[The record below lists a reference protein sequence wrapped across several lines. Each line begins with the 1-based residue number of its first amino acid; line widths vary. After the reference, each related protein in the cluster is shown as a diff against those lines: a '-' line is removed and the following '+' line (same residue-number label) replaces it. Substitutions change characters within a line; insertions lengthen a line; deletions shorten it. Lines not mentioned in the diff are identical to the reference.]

1 MALKLTDKIHTVAA
15 GVDTVNKGSAQAN
28 AGREAYTLQDVS
40 NLIGGGGGAVDSI
53 VAGNN
58 VSIDPV
64 AGTGDVTIN
73 AEIGGSGLAN
83 QFAIFTANGTIGNSL
98 LSASTLGGSNFI
110 TVGSG
115 SAPVSLL
122 LGAASNITFQT
133 QGSAPTSAATA
144 GTAGQMVLYHGD
156 ETDLDNGIY
165 VCVVAG
171 AAGDAHW
178 TKSALTNV

>member
-1 MALKLTDKIHTVAA
+1 MALQLTDKIHTVSTDI
-15 GVDTVNKGSAQAN
+15 DTANRGSAQAN
-28 AGREAYTLQDVS
+28 AGRAAYTLQDVS
-40 NLIGGGGGAVDSI
+40 NLIGGGGGGAVDSI

-58 VSIDPV
+58 VTISS
-64 AGTGDVTIN
+64 ATGDVTIN
-73 AEIGGSGLAN
+73 AALGGSGLAN
-83 QFAIFTANGTIGNSL
+83 QFAIFTANGTIGNGL
-98 LSASTLGGSNFI
+98 LSASTSGGSNFI

-122 LGAASNITFQT
+122 LGTASNIIFQT

-156 ETDLDNGIY
+156 QTDADNGIY

-171 AAGDAHW
+171 AAGAAKW